1 MLGYVKY
8 FLFTAKYKQGLKD
21 LGNKWLVGEDRE
33 AEREGEGE
41 MLQMKYVMTLVLDLT
56 VCVRTSLETFRIIL
70 T

>member
-56 VCVRTSLETFRIIL
+56 VCVLTFLETFRIIL